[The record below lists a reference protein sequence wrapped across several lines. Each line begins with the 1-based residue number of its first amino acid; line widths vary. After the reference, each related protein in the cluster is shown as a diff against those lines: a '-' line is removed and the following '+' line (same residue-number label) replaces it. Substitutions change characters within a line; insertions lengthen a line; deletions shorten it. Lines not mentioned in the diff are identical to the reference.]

1 VLHDRINTHEL
12 SRPPD
17 ASAPEEVY
25 FPPGVVPGHTANNRR
40 HRPAARVPGQPSDLA
55 QHEPHTEKLPQ
66 GVERCV
72 GSDRLRAGPPDG
84 RRQWRHEDV
93 RFLRTA
99 VRGPGTASGVLSRRR
114 QRTSAGNFDWK

>member
-1 VLHDRINTHEL
+1 
-12 SRPPD
+12 
-17 ASAPEEVY
+17 VY
-25 FPPGVVPGHTANNRR
+25 FPPGVVAGHTADNRR
-40 HRPAARVPGQPSDLA
+40 HRPAAGVPGQPSDLA
-55 QHEPHTEKLPQ
+55 QHKPHTEELPQ

-99 VRGPGTASGVLSRRR
+99 VRGPGTAGGVLPRRGKR
-114 QRTSAGNFDWK
+114 ASAGNFDRK